1 MNFLGHTFVAMADD
15 DGPDDRPDDPEYLL
29 GAVLPD
35 LASMARVRV
44 DRSGLEGELLR
55 GVRCHIEVDA
65 AFHDLPEFHRGMAS
79 LRERLVPHDIGRG
92 AARAIGHVGW
102 ELLLDGTLVGSR
114 AEEAYWRALDV
125 APAALD
131 AITPAGQ
138 ERWAH
143 FLGRWDLTPRP
154 QLRYDDP
161 GWVADRLY
169 AMLSDRP
176 YLQFRAEHVPA
187 VAEALAD
194 EQPSV
199 VAAAGTVLAALR

>member
-1 MNFLGHTFVAMADD
+1 MNFLGHTFVAMAGG
-15 DGPDDRPDDPEYLL
+15 DGGDGDDDPEYLL

-65 AFHDLPEFHRGMAS
+65 AFHALPEFHGGMAS
-79 LRERLVPHDIGRG
+79 LRSRLAPHELGRG
-92 AARAIGHVGW
+92 AVRAIGHVGW
-102 ELLLDGTLVGSR
+102 ELMLDGTLVGSA
-114 AEEAYWRALDV
+114 AEEAYWRALEV
-125 APAALD
+125 APAALE
-131 AITPAGQ
+131 AVTPAGR

-143 FLGRWDLTPRP
+143 FLGRWDLSPRP

-176 YLQFRAEHVPA
+176 YLHFRAEHVPA
-187 VAEALAD
+187 VAQVLAD
-194 EQPSV
+194 EQPAV
-199 VAAAGTVLAALR
+199 VAAADAVLARLR

>member
-1 MNFLGHTFVAMADD
+1 MNFFGHTFVAMADPGD
-15 DGPDDRPDDPEYLL
+15 DGHDDPEYLL

-44 DRSGLEGELLR
+44 DRSGIEGELLR
-55 GVRCHIEVDA
+55 GVRCHMEADA

-79 LRERLVPHDIGRG
+79 LRERLAPHDIGRG

-102 ELLLDGTLVGSR
+102 ELLLDGTLLGSP

-125 APAALD
+125 APEALD
-131 AITPAGQ
+131 AVTPAGR

-143 FLGRWDLTPRP
+143 FLGRWDLSPRP

-161 GWVADRLY
+161 GWVADRLF

-176 YLQFRAEHVPA
+176 YLQFRAEDVPS
-187 VAEALAD
+187 VAQALAD

-199 VAAAGTVLAALR
+199 VAAADGVLASLR